1 MHFRRDSGQN
11 IVRSRCT
18 MDSERSVQ
26 QPSSR
31 PPPARIVRSVNTATE
46 VADHVYARWNEGGLS
61 VLTDRVHPEIE
72 LICDPLSPDESA
84 LRGIEGWNH
93 WVARWETSYQSMH
106 VTIDGLVPIDDEH
119 VLALVSIEATPTG
132 AKRSLRWAAAHV
144 WTVREGR
151 IARWETHLDLG
162 VARRTLD

>member
-1 MHFRRDSGQN
+1 MRR
-11 IVRSRCT
+11 VT
-18 MDSERSVQ
+18 
-26 QPSSR
+26 
-31 PPPARIVRSVNTATE
+31 TATE
-46 VADHVYARWNEGGLS
+46 IADHVYTRWNEGGLS

-72 LICDPLSPDESA
+72 LICDPLRPAESA
-84 LRGIEGWNH
+84 LRGIEGWNQ
-93 WVARWETSYQSMH
+93 WVARWESSYEAMH
-106 VTIDGLVPIDDEH
+106 VTIDGLVPIDRDH

-132 AKRSLRWAAAHV
+132 GTQPLRWAAAHV

>member
-1 MHFRRDSGQN
+1 VRR
-11 IVRSRCT
+11 VT
-18 MDSERSVQ
+18 
-26 QPSSR
+26 
-31 PPPARIVRSVNTATE
+31 TATE
-46 VADHVYARWNEGGLS
+46 IADNVYARWKEGGLS

-72 LICDPLSPDESA
+72 LICDPLRPAESA
-84 LRGIEGWNH
+84 LRGIDGWNQ
-93 WVARWETSYQSMH
+93 WVARWESSYEAMH
-106 VTIDGLVPIDDEH
+106 VTIDGLVPIDRDH

-132 AKRSLRWAAAHV
+132 GTQPLRWAAAHV

>member
-1 MHFRRDSGQN
+1 VRR
-11 IVRSRCT
+11 VT
-18 MDSERSVQ
+18 
-26 QPSSR
+26 
-31 PPPARIVRSVNTATE
+31 TATE
-46 VADHVYARWNEGGLS
+46 IADHVYTRWNEGGLS

-72 LICDPLSPDESA
+72 LICDPLRPAETA
-84 LRGIEGWNH
+84 LHGIDGWNQ
-93 WVARWETSYQSMH
+93 WVARWESSYESMH
-106 VTIDGLVPIDDEH
+106 VTIDGLVPIDRDH

-132 AKRSLRWAAAHV
+132 GTQPLRWAAAHV